1 MTTRGVEMAA
11 ATSPCLQHDAQCP
24 GCRPIMDP
32 ILAWRVM
39 AGTYPGA
46 GITIGPAPTLGYIA
60 ARHAAGVS

>member
-1 MTTRGVEMAA
+1 MTTRGVEMTA
-11 ATSPCLQHDAQCP
+11 ATSPCLQHDAQC
-24 GCRPIMDP
+24 PIMDP